1 MLIDPKAEK
10 PTRDMLGHAIRG
22 ELQELAMA
30 IQAAGNETYRQ
41 SIALCLLA
49 AGYVGVDVCKRW
61 PTNAD
66 IREIARNA
74 SEAEDRLDLTES
86 DFYDFLSGSVFGDQP
101 LDLALGTAEAAMT
114 LPVLLTGSLL
124 LTFRPRPQK
133 WWDYLDTIE
142 NALDVAAGIDA
153 SVLPALT
160 LLTRRRE
167 LKTT

>member
-49 AGYVGVDVCKRW
+49 AGYVAVDVCKRW

>member
-1 MLIDPKAEK
+1 
-10 PTRDMLGHAIRG
+10 MLGHAIRG

-49 AGYVGVDVCKRW
+49 AGYVAVDVCKRW